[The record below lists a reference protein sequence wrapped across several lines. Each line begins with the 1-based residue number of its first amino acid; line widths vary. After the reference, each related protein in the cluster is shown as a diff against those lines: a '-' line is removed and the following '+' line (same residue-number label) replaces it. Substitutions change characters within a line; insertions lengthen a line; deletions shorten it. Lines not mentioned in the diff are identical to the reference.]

1 MFCIIFKGAH
11 LGTARLARFFCA
23 VPSGA
28 SHARGFFMWGRLSM
42 QLTQRTYARWALA
55 ILLVGAAALN
65 AGCAG
70 KGYKKIG
77 PNSTAQEIY
86 AEARDEMD
94 VSGYDKAIPL
104 WEQLEGK
111 AAGTPLAQQAQLEK
125 AYAYYKSGDRPSAV
139 AALDRFEK
147 LHPTSPA
154 MDYALYLKGLINF
167 NDDLGLLGF
176 ISKQD
181 LSERDQNAA
190 KLSLQAFNELLRRYP
205 QSKYAEDAHKRQRY
219 IINSLA
225 QSEVNVARYY
235 YSRKAYVAAI
245 NRAQTAIKDYSG
257 TPAQEEAL
265 FYLVKSYEAVG
276 MKALADDARRV
287 YTASYPKG
295 NMLGTGPKTAEK
307 PWWQPW

>member
-1 MFCIIFKGAH
+1 MQQSLRSILNITTCSIV
-11 LGTARLARFFCA
+11 LG
-23 VPSGA
+23 
-28 SHARGFFMWGRLSM
+28 
-42 QLTQRTYARWALA
+42 ALA
-55 ILLVGAAALN
+55 LS

-77 PNSTAQEIY
+77 PNSTPQEIY

-94 VSGYDKAIPL
+94 ISGYDKAIPL

-125 AYAYYKSGDRPSAV
+125 AYAYYKSGDRPSAI
-139 AALDRFEK
+139 AAIDRFEK

-154 MDYALYLKGLINF
+154 MDYALYLKGLVNF

-190 KLSLQAFNELLRRYP
+190 KLSLQAFNDLLRRYP
-205 QSKYAEDAHKRQRY
+205 QSKYAEDAQKRQRY

-245 NRAQTAIKDYSG
+245 NRAQTAIKDYNG

-265 FYLVKSYEAVG
+265 YYLVKSYEALN
-276 MKALADDARRV
+276 MKDLADDARRV
-287 YTASYPKG
+287 YAATYPKG
-295 NMLGTGPKTAEK
+295 QMLSAGPKGVDK

>member
-1 MFCIIFKGAH
+1 
-11 LGTARLARFFCA
+11 
-23 VPSGA
+23 
-28 SHARGFFMWGRLSM
+28 M

-205 QSKYAEDAHKRQRY
+205 QSKYAEDAQKRQRY

-265 FYLVKSYEAVG
+265 FYLVKSYEALG

>member
-1 MFCIIFKGAH
+1 MQQGKSN
-11 LGTARLARFFCA
+11 TAI
-23 VPSGA
+23 
-28 SHARGFFMWGRLSM
+28 
-42 QLTQRTYARWALA
+42 RWT
-55 ILLVGAAALN
+55 IGAALLATLALTT
-65 AGCAG
+65 ACAG

-77 PNSTAQEIY
+77 PNSSAQEIY

-125 AYAYYKSGDRPSAV
+125 AYAYYKGGDRPSAI
-139 AALDRFEK
+139 AAITRFEK

-154 MDYALYLKGLINF
+154 MDYALYLKGIVNF
-167 NDDLGLLGF
+167 NDDLGILGF

-190 KLSLQAFNELLRRYP
+190 KLSLQAFNDLLRRYP
-205 QSKYAEDAHKRQRY
+205 QSKYAEDAQKRQRY

-245 NRAQTAIKDYSG
+245 NRAQTAIKDYNG

-265 FYLVKSYEAVG
+265 YYLVKSYEALG
-276 MKALADDARRV
+276 MKNLAEDARRV
-287 YTASYPKG
+287 YTATYPQGKMLDNGPKG
-295 NMLGTGPKTAEK
+295 VDK

>member
-1 MFCIIFKGAH
+1 
-11 LGTARLARFFCA
+11 
-23 VPSGA
+23 
-28 SHARGFFMWGRLSM
+28 MWGRLSM

-205 QSKYAEDAHKRQRY
+205 QSKYAEDAQKRQRY

-265 FYLVKSYEAVG
+265 FYLVKSYEALG

>member
-1 MFCIIFKGAH
+1 MWGA
-11 LGTARLARFFCA
+11 LSTQQGKARLT
-23 VPSGA
+23 
-28 SHARGFFMWGRLSM
+28 RLA
-42 QLTQRTYARWALA
+42 LGGALA
-55 ILLVGAAALN
+55 AVLVFSAACSSQ
-65 AGCAG
+65 G
-70 KGYKKIG
+70 GYKKIG

-94 VSGYDKAIPL
+94 ISGYDKAVPL

-125 AYAYYKSGDRPSAV
+125 AYAYYKSGDHPSAI
-139 AALDRFEK
+139 ATLDRFEK

-154 MDYALYLKGLINF
+154 MDYALYLKGLVNF
-167 NDDLGLLGF
+167 NGDLGLLGF

-190 KLSLQAFNELLRRYP
+190 KLSLQAFQQLLQRYP
-205 QSKYAEDAHKRQRY
+205 QSKYAEDAQKRQQY

-235 YSRKAYVAAI
+235 YNRRAYVAAI
-245 NRAQTAIKDYSG
+245 NRAQNALKDYPA

-265 FYLVKSYEAVG
+265 YYLTKSYEALG
-276 MKALADDARRV
+276 MKSLAEDSRRI
-287 YTASYPKG
+287 YAATYPNGK
-295 NMLGTGPKTAEK
+295 MLGTGPQGEEK
-307 PWWQPW
+307 PWWRPW

>member
-1 MFCIIFKGAH
+1 
-11 LGTARLARFFCA
+11 
-23 VPSGA
+23 
-28 SHARGFFMWGRLSM
+28 MWGALSM
-42 QLTQRTYARWALA
+42 QQGKSNTAIRWT
-55 ILLVGAAALN
+55 IGAALLATLALTT
-65 AGCAG
+65 ACAG

-77 PNSTAQEIY
+77 PNSSAQEIY

-125 AYAYYKSGDRPSAV
+125 AYAYYKGGDRPSAI
-139 AALDRFEK
+139 AAIARFEK

-154 MDYALYLKGLINF
+154 MDYALYLKGLVNF
-167 NDDLGLLGF
+167 NDDLGILGF

-205 QSKYAEDAHKRQRY
+205 QSKYAEDAEKRQRY

-245 NRAQTAIKDYSG
+245 NRAQTAIKDYNG

-265 FYLVKSYEAVG
+265 YYLVKSHEALG
-276 MKALADDARRV
+276 MKGLADDARRV
-287 YTASYPKG
+287 YAATYPKG
-295 NMLGTGPKTAEK
+295 QMLNTGPKGVDK

>member
-1 MFCIIFKGAH
+1 MQQGKSN
-11 LGTARLARFFCA
+11 TAI
-23 VPSGA
+23 
-28 SHARGFFMWGRLSM
+28 
-42 QLTQRTYARWALA
+42 RWT
-55 ILLVGAAALN
+55 IGAALLATLALTT
-65 AGCAG
+65 ACAG

-77 PNSTAQEIY
+77 PNSSAQEIY

-125 AYAYYKSGDRPSAV
+125 AYAYYKSGDRPSAI
-139 AALDRFEK
+139 AAIARFEK

-154 MDYALYLKGLINF
+154 MDYALYLKGLVNF
-167 NDDLGLLGF
+167 NDDLGILGF

-205 QSKYAEDAHKRQRY
+205 QSKYAEDAEKRQRY

-235 YSRKAYVAAI
+235 HKRGAYVAAI
-245 NRAQTAIKDYSG
+245 NRAQAALKDYPD

-265 FYLVKSYEAVG
+265 YLLTLSYD
-276 MKALADDARRV
+276 ALGLKELAQDSRRV
-287 YTASYPKG
+287 YAATYPRG
-295 NMLGTGPKTAEK
+295 TMLQTGPVRAAR
-307 PWWQPW
+307 PWYRPW